1 MVRYGAAVHGIH
13 RLERNCALT
22 KVKEKRSK
30 LLRIDCNGVNFLGG
44 GATTPHGFS
53 FINQDFI
60 ITANNSKPLLHIWP
74 INSQEQVPN
83 LRFVVPGKVTALT
96 VSPDGVFCVAAVS
109 EIIYIWKISSGDMLA
124 MLSRHYQTVSSLAF
138 TDDGSH
144 FISAGQDGMMLVWK
158 LSSILTATGYN
169 NQETAPLYSF
179 SDHTLP
185 ITDVFIGKGGMRALV
200 ASVSLDRTC
209 RIYDL
214 ASGILLLN
222 LVFPEALTSI
232 TIDNLDTKVYIG
244 SFEGNIF
251 EFNLQTPPRTRE
263 YHLNHETLTTKQRF
277 TGHKGAVTTLSISLD
292 GETLL
297 SGGNDDTVHF
307 WHIPSKQIIRTIP
320 HKGSIT
326 NAKFVLAPKSM
337 FDQETKLHLIAN
349 NFKRMMDN
357 QSLNSKNFT
366 VEILVSHS
374 VDSSIDAEIVDE
386 TIGIGGE
393 SMATS
398 KARDIMNGTNGAD
411 LNEVEQL
418 RAEVRRLKKINK
430 DLFEHSVKSVF
441 QNGK

>member
-1 MVRYGAAVHGIH
+1 MSYFVVCTNH
-13 RLERNCALT
+13 N
-22 KVKEKRSK
+22 
-30 LLRIDCNGVNFLGG
+30 DVNILGG
-44 GATTPHGFS
+44 GSTTPHGFA
-53 FINQDFI
+53 FINQEFI

-74 INSQEQVPN
+74 VNSQEQVTG

-96 VSPDGVFCVAAVS
+96 VSPDGVYCVAAVS

-158 LSSILTATGYN
+158 LSSILTATGYS
-169 NQETAPLYSF
+169 NQETVPLYSF

-185 ITDVFIGKGGMRALV
+185 ITDIFIGKGGMRALT
-200 ASVSLDRTC
+200 ATVSLDRTC

-214 ASGILLLN
+214 ASGTLLLN
-222 LVFPEALTSI
+222 LVFPEALTSV

-244 SFEGNIF
+244 SIDGNIF

-263 YHLNHETLTTKQRF
+263 YHLNHETLTIKQRF
-277 TGHKGAVTTLSISLD
+277 IGHKGAVTTLSISLD

-297 SGGNDDTVHF
+297 SGGNDETVHF

-326 NAKFVLAPKSM
+326 NAKFVLAPKAM
-337 FDQETKLHLIAN
+337 FDQETKLHLISN
-349 NFKRMMDN
+349 NFKRMIDN
-357 QSLNSKNFT
+357 QSTNTKNFT

-374 VDSSIDAEIVDE
+374 VDSSIEEEIVNE
-386 TIGIGGE
+386 NIGFVGE
-393 SMATS
+393 SGATS
-398 KARDIMNGTNGAD
+398 KAREIVNRTSGAD
-411 LNEVEQL
+411 LNEVEEL

-430 DLFEHSVKSVF
+430 DLFEHSVKSIF
-441 QNGK
+441 HNGK